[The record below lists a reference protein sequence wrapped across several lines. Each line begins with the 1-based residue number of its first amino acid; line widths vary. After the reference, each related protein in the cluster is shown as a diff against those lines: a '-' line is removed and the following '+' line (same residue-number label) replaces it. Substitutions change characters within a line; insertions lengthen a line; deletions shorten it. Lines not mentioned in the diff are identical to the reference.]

1 MKSIALAA
9 AVGALAVGLASPPSA
24 QARTCFREVAVQL
37 RRPSCGDAGM
47 LDRPASR
54 ASNHPPGSHKDD
66 QGRDH
71 RRLFHD
77 DPCPDPDAL
86 LSPPERDRRVREQH
100 LYRSNDSVQHRLS
113 AQLCDALWSGK
124 QRKLGL
130 QLLLWQ
136 LVAAVVSGQC
146 QQPSGL
152 YRRKRPIYQSSDAR
166 MGLLS
171 RSDAR
176 SPCNGRAVQHRP
188 ASRRIHAAEAVSV
201 RAPRLRFYLPSIGR
215 ADREVRGQNRRRFP
229 G

>member
-9 AVGALAVGLASPPSA
+9 AVSALAVGLASPPSA
-24 QARTCFREVAVQL
+24 QARTCFREVSVQL
-37 RRPSCGDAGM
+37 RRSSCGNAGM
-47 LDRPASR
+47 LDRPAPR
-54 ASNHPPGSHKDD
+54 ASNRQPESHKDD

-71 RRLFHD
+71 RRLCHD

-86 LSPPERDRRVREQH
+86 LSPSERDRRVREQH
-100 LYRSNDSVQHRLS
+100 LYRPNNSIQHRLS
-113 AQLCDALWSGK
+113 TQLCDALWSGK

-136 LVAAVVSGQC
+136 LVAAVVPSQC

-152 YRRKRPIYQSSDAR
+152 RRRKRAIYQSPDAR

-171 RSDAR
+171 SSD
-176 SPCNGRAVQHRP
+176 
-188 ASRRIHAAEAVSV
+188 ASRRVTAGRCNTARPAGEF
-201 RAPRLRFYLPSIGR
+201 RRLRLCRFELPGCCFYLPSIGR
-215 ADREVRGQNRRRFP
+215 ADREVRGQNRHRFP